1 MIRTVRVCR
10 PIGEDARG
18 VLAAHVSSGHLGLV
32 ATAQSGTRRTGRIGD
47 SAAKGDAGAVPSRAT
62 GGMHYPDAVSDVAS
76 DITDPRGD
84 LQWGTIPG
92 LVEDAAARF
101 GESEALV
108 DMHGPDGTTTR
119 LTFDQLADEVAAATR
134 AVVANGIERG
144 DRVAIWA
151 PNCAE
156 WVIAALG
163 AVGAGALLVPLNTR
177 FKGAEA
183 AYILRESGARVLFT
197 VDGFLGTDY
206 PRMLDEAVA
215 SGEKVPEL
223 ERVVIL
229 RTGEASSRGV
239 TAKGDPVVAWEV
251 FLQEGASV
259 SADVAAGR
267 TASITSG
274 DLSDLVFTSGTTGRP
289 KGAMTTH
296 GQTLRTFAT
305 WSEVV
310 GLRQGDRYLIVN
322 PFFHTFGY
330 KAGILACLMSGVT
343 MVPEPVFD
351 VDQVLRRIEQER
363 ISVLPGPPTI
373 FQSILDHPDR
383 KRFDL
388 ASLRLVVTGAA
399 PVPVELVRGLWSD
412 LGIETVLT
420 AYGLTEATGTVTMC
434 RRGDPAEVISGTSG
448 RAIPDV
454 DVKIVDPGGAEL
466 ARGEAGEIIVRGY
479 NVMRGYFNDAEATD
493 EAVDAGGWLHT
504 GDVGV
509 MDGAGNVTITDRL
522 KDMYVSGG
530 FNVYPAEIEAVLRLH
545 ADVGQVAVI
554 GVPDRRMGEVGL
566 ALVVPAPGAEPDGIG
581 AALTEWAQERLANYR
596 VPRRVEVVGV
606 LPVNAS
612 GKVLK
617 RELREQY
624 SSPE

>member
-1 MIRTVRVCR
+1 TRAGVPGRTS
-10 PIGEDARG
+10 EA
-18 VLAAHVSSGHLGLV
+18 
-32 ATAQSGTRRTGRIGD
+32 
-47 SAAKGDAGAVPSRAT
+47 
-62 GGMHYPDAVSDVAS
+62 MHYPDAVSDVAP
-76 DITDPRGD
+76 DVTDPRGD

-101 GESEALV
+101 GECEALV
-108 DMHGPDGTTTR
+108 DIHGPAGSTIR

-156 WVIAALG
+156 WIIAGLG
-163 AVGAGALLVPLNTR
+163 AVAAGALLVPLNTR

-183 AYILRESGARVLFT
+183 AYILRESGARMLFT
-197 VDGFLGTDY
+197 VEGFLGTDY
-206 PRMLDEAVA
+206 PKMLEEAVA
-215 SGEKVPEL
+215 SGDKLPEL
-223 ERVVIL
+223 DRVVVL
-229 RTGEASSRGV
+229 RTGDTPSRGPS
-239 TAKGDPVVAWEV
+239 AKGDPVVDWDV

-267 TASITSG
+267 TASITAG
-274 DLSDLVFTSGTTGRP
+274 DLSDLVFTSGTTGHP

-310 GLRQGDRYLIVN
+310 GLRRGDRYLIVN

-330 KAGILACLMSGVT
+330 KAGILACLMSGAT
-343 MVPEPVFD
+343 IIPEPMFD
-351 VDQVLRRIEQER
+351 VDQVLRRIEDEH

-373 FQSILDHPDR
+373 FRSVLDHPDR
-383 KRFDL
+383 KDFDL
-388 ASLRLVVTGAA
+388 GSLRLVVTGAA
-399 PVPVELVRGLWSD
+399 AVPVELVRALWSE
-412 LGIETVLT
+412 LGVETVLT

-434 RRGDPAEVISGTSG
+434 RRGDSAEVISGTSG

-454 DVKIVDPGGAEL
+454 DVRIVGPDGAEL
-466 ARGEAGEIIVRGY
+466 PRGGTGEIVVRGY

-493 EAVDAGGWLHT
+493 EAVDTGGWLHT

-530 FNVYPAEIEAVLRLH
+530 FNVYPAEAEGVLRLH
-545 ADVGQVAVI
+545 PGVDQVAVI
-554 GVPDRRMGEVGL
+554 GVPDRRLGEVGL
-566 ALVVPAPGAEPDGIG
+566 ALVVPSAGSGPGEIEADLG
-581 AALTEWAQERLANYR
+581 EWARGRLAGYKLPSR
-596 VPRRVEVVGV
+596 VQVVDS
-606 LPVNAS
+606 LPLNAS

-617 RELREQY
+617 RELRERY
-624 SSPE
+624 SSPG

>member
-1 MIRTVRVCR
+1 
-10 PIGEDARG
+10 
-18 VLAAHVSSGHLGLV
+18 
-32 ATAQSGTRRTGRIGD
+32 
-47 SAAKGDAGAVPSRAT
+47 
-62 GGMHYPDAVSDVAS
+62 MHYPDDVSDV
-76 DITDPRGD
+76 TDPRGD

-101 GESEALV
+101 GDSEALV
-108 DMHGPDGTTTR
+108 DVHAAGGATVR
-119 LTFDQLADEVAAATR
+119 LTFDELAEQVAGATR
-134 AVVANGIERG
+134 AIVANGIERG

-183 AYILRESGARVLFT
+183 AYILRRSGARLLFT
-197 VDGFLGTDY
+197 VEGFLGTDY
-206 PRMLDEAVA
+206 PRLLNDAVA
-215 SGEKVPEL
+215 AGEPAPDL
-223 ERVVIL
+223 ERVVLL
-229 RTGEASSRGV
+229 RTDETSPRPP
-239 TAKGDPVVAWEV
+239 TAKGDPVVEWEV
-251 FLQEGASV
+251 FLQEGGTC

-267 TASITSG
+267 TASITAG
-274 DLSDLVFTSGTTGRP
+274 DLSDLVFTSGTTGNP

-330 KAGILACLMSGVT
+330 KAGILACLMTGAT

-351 VDQVLRRIEQER
+351 VNKVVERIEQEH

-383 KRFDL
+383 KTFAL
-388 ASLRLVVTGAA
+388 ESLRLVVTGAA
-399 PVPVELVRGLWSD
+399 LVPVELVRGLWND

-420 AYGLTEATGTVTMC
+420 AYGLTEACGTVTMC
-434 RRGDPAEVISGTSG
+434 RRGDSAEVIAGTSG

-454 DVKIVDPGGAEL
+454 EVRILDPEGTEVP
-466 ARGEAGEIIVRGY
+466 RGEAGEVVVRGY

-493 EAVDAGGWLHT
+493 EAVDSEGWLRT

-509 MDGAGNVTITDRL
+509 MDDAGNVSITDRL

-530 FNVYPAEIEAVLRLH
+530 FNVYPAEVEAVLRTH
-545 ADVGQVAVI
+545 PGVGQVAVI

-566 ALVVPAPGAEPDGIG
+566 ALVVPAVSGADSGVRDDLV
-581 AALTEWAQERLANYR
+581 AWARERLANFK
-596 VPRRVEVVGV
+596 VPRSVQLVEA
-606 LPVNAS
+606 LPMNAG

-617 RELREQY
+617 RQLRKQY
-624 SSPE
+624 APAQDDDGIGPSDGADPS